1 MLSSLAY
8 SQKKNKGAKE
18 GYVGLQKKQNVP
30 APPLHLWFWTRALQ
44 LQSKNHERS
53 ISHALARQ
61 KYWQIRRP
69 QRRTQ
74 DTHVL

>member
-30 APPLHLWFWTRALQ
+30 APPLHLWFWTRAFLF
-44 LQSKNHERS
+44 
-53 ISHALARQ
+53 
-61 KYWQIRRP
+61 
-69 QRRTQ
+69 
-74 DTHVL
+74 